1 MNEEINTLSFKY
13 DEIESHF
20 MHFIKE
26 DGKYLFK
33 NELYFTDELHHN
45 AFNQDYY
52 IIGTYQAKK
61 WCEDEVFNI
70 IEIIKDYE
78 SFNFGEVNTD
88 FSSPERVVNMYTYI
102 IGEYIVNNWLEKFE
116 FVKTVFNNEES

>member
-26 DGKYLFK
+26 DGEYLFK